1 MAYESTSFMRLLRL
15 ALAALAL
22 VALVAACGG
31 DGTQAEPDEGDTEA
45 EPTGGATTEPAGE
58 PTGAATGDG
67 TETATEAAGD
77 WQPEWVD
84 GVLQPLPSG
93 FPEDSVV
100 LVNRGDP
107 GSRNDIL
114 MRALFDAVEP
124 LSPVPVELDQ
134 EVGGGGHSSFEAYS
148 SVEEQWPD
156 GNAAMIAGMSGTVSD
171 LHLDPVEEETGM
183 TYEDLNWLARLEA
196 VPYVVAIRKDA
207 EWGSTWPELVEYAKA
222 NPGELRYVSPPVGGG
237 VDIAMQAMLL
247 EAGIPVSEGFVEQVP
262 LGQEEGVIAV
272 GAGEGDF
279 AIADAGSVRQHWE
292 TGRVEVLFT
301 TAGEVM
307 EPWTDHP
314 TFTTVHDLGITQFY
328 QTDLALLVA
337 PETPEDH
344 RAWMAELIREA
355 HANPDYE
362 EARRQAIPGVEYEFW
377 GPEEAQE
384 HSDFLYE
391 LTGDVIRDLGMHIE
405 DQ

>member
-1 MAYESTSFMRLLRL
+1 MAHESASFVRPLRL
-15 ALAALAL
+15 GLAGLLL

-31 DGTQAEPDEGDTEA
+31 DGTQAEP
-45 EPTGGATTEPAGE
+45 GADGNTEPAGGATGTEME
-58 PTGAATGDG
+58 PTDAATAGG
-67 TETATEAAGD
+67 TETSGETAAGD
-77 WQPEWVD
+77 WEPEWVD

-93 FPEDSVV
+93 WPEDSVV

-148 SVEEQWPD
+148 SVAEQWPD
-156 GNAAMIAGMSGTVSD
+156 GSAAMIAGMSGTVSD
-171 LHLDPVEEETGM
+171 LHLDPVTEETGM
-183 TYEDLNWLARLEA
+183 TYEDLTWLARLEA

-207 EWGSTWPELVEYAKA
+207 EWGNTWPELVEYAKA
-222 NPGELRYVSPPVGGG
+222 NPGELRYMSPPVGGG

-279 AIADAGSVRQHWE
+279 AIADAGSVRQHYE

-301 TAGEVM
+301 TAEEVM

-314 TFTTVHDLGITQFY
+314 TFTTTQDLGITQFY
-328 QTDLALLVA
+328 QTDLALVVA

-344 RAWMAELIREA
+344 KAWMVELIREA

-362 EARRQAIPGVEYEFW
+362 EARRQAIPGVEFEFW
-377 GPEEAQE
+377 GPEQAHE
-384 HSDFLYE
+384 HADFLYE